1 MSLKKKYKELQE
13 TNESLMLTLNQ
24 LQAKVNYLERKCHE
38 KQIQVNILKD
48 KIKHLE
54 ENSEKD

>member
-1 MSLKKKYKELQE
+1 VSLKKKYKELQE
-13 TNESLMLTLNQ
+13 TNKSLMLTLNQ

-48 KIKHLE
+48 GIKQLK
-54 ENSEKD
+54 EK